1 MGFALQQPKG
11 HADFIEKEFQ
21 TLGPSAHWVARL
33 DQTSLQKGA
42 GGRHGPTADS
52 HCFPVPLASAQS
64 WASFC
69 TALGWPLD
77 LVPKKLRAVC
87 VLAPPRPASATSPDC
102 PAKGLSPNFG
112 PLNLFLGPVPPAS
125 SQLAL
130 PALSKGSR
138 LVRLSCRWF
147 WGSLRH
153 FF

>member
-1 MGFALQQPKG
+1 MAPQQIHTASRYPWLL
-11 HADFIEKEFQ
+11 HRA
-21 TLGPSAHWVARL
+21 GP
-33 DQTSLQKGA
+33 
-42 GGRHGPTADS
+42 
-52 HCFPVPLASAQS
+52 ASVQL
-64 WASFC
+64 
-69 TALGWPLD
+69 LGWPLD

-112 PLNLFLGPVPPAS
+112 PPNLFLGPVPPAS

-138 LVRLSCRWF
+138 LVWLSSRWF